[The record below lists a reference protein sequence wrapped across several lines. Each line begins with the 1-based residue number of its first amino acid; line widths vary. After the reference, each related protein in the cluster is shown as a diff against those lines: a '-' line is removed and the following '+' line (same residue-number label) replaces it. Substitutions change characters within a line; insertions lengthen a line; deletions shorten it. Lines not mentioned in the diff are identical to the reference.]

1 MKARNKVQGP
11 RLKLLL
17 TCSLYVVTCTFAAGT
32 VLAQAYPTKPIRLIV
47 PYPPGGGNDT
57 LARLFG
63 VKLTEAWGQQVV
75 VDNRPGAGT
84 IIGTQIAARA
94 VPDGHT
100 LLLSSIATHAI
111 APNLYAK
118 PGYDPVKDFSPIT
131 LLAIAP
137 TVVCVNPSVP
147 ARTLKELIALAQAK
161 PGELKFASGGAATP
175 PHMAGEIFAA
185 MTGIKLI
192 HVPYKGGGPAHAGL
206 LGGETS
212 MMFDTAASILPHV
225 RAGKLRAL
233 AIARGARLSEYPELP
248 TFAEA
253 GVAGYEVNAWYS
265 MHAPAGVSQE
275 IIAKVNAELARI
287 LKLPDIQE
295 RLKVL
300 GSEGVGNSPEE
311 FTRFVRAESAR
322 YAKAIRDAGVKV
334 E

>member
-1 MKARNKVQGP
+1 MKRFTIMVLGF
-11 RLKLLL
+11 LLMGL
-17 TCSLYVVTCTFAAGT
+17 SHAG
-32 VLAQAYPTKPIRLIV
+32 LAQTYPTKPIRLIV

-63 VKLTEAWGQQVV
+63 ARLTEAWGQQVV

-94 VPDGHT
+94 VPDGYT

-118 PGYDPVKDFSPIT
+118 PGYDPVKDFAPIT
-131 LLAIAP
+131 LLAVAP

-147 ARTLKELIALAQAK
+147 AKSLKDLIALAKAK
-161 PGELKFASGGAATP
+161 PGELKFASGGLATP
-175 PHMAGEIFAA
+175 PHMAGEIFAS
-185 MTGIKLI
+185 MTGIKLV

-206 LGGETS
+206 LGGEST

-233 AIARGARLSEYPELP
+233 AIARSQRLPEYPDLP

-253 GVAGYEVNAWYS
+253 GVSGYEVNAWYS
-265 MHAPAGVSQE
+265 MHAPAGVPKE
-275 IIAKVNAELARI
+275 IIARLNRELVRI
-287 LKLPDIQE
+287 LKIPDIQQ

-300 GSEGVGNSPEE
+300 GSEGIGNSPEE
-311 FTRFVRAESAR
+311 FGKFVRAESIK
-322 YAKAIRDAGVKV
+322 YAKAIRQAGVRV

>member
-1 MKARNKVQGP
+1 V
-11 RLKLLL
+11 KLFFLL
-17 TCSLYVVTCTFAAGT
+17 SLSAALGVAAPAAT
-32 VLAQAYPTKPIRLIV
+32 GQHYPTRPVRLIV

-84 IIGTQIAARA
+84 IIGTQLAARA
-94 VPDGHT
+94 VPDGYT

-118 PGYDPVKDFSPIT
+118 PGYDPVKDFEPIT
-131 LLAIAP
+131 LLAVAP

-147 ARTLKELIALAQAK
+147 AKSLKELIALAKAK
-161 PGELKFASGGAATP
+161 PGDLKFASGGAATP
-175 PHMAGEIFAA
+175 PHMAGEIFAS
-185 MTGIKLI
+185 MTGIRLL
-192 HVPYKGGGPAHAGL
+192 HVPYKGGGPAIAGL
-206 LGGETS
+206 IGGETT

-225 RAGKLRAL
+225 KSGKLRAL
-233 AIARGARLSEYPELP
+233 AIARAARLPEYPGLP
-248 TFAEA
+248 TFTEA

-265 MHAPAGVSQE
+265 VHAPAGVPKD
-275 IIAKVNAELARI
+275 IVAKVNRDLVRA

-295 RLKVL
+295 RLKAL
-300 GSEGVGNSPEE
+300 GSEGVGNTPAE
-311 FTRFVRAESAR
+311 FAKFVRAESAK

>member
-1 MKARNKVQGP
+1 MKPEFKVQGS
-11 RLKLLL
+11 RLKLLW
-17 TCSLYVVTCTFAAGT
+17 TCSLYLVTCACAASA
-32 VLAQAYPTKPIRLIV
+32 VLAQTYPTKPIRLIV

-94 VPDGHT
+94 VPDGYT

-111 APNLYAK
+111 APHLYAK
-118 PGYDPVKDFSPIT
+118 PGYDPVKDFAPIT
-131 LLAIAP
+131 LLAVAP

-147 ARTLKELIALAQAK
+147 ARTLKELIALAKAK

-175 PHMAGEIFAA
+175 PHMAGEIFAS

-233 AIARGARLSEYPELP
+233 AIARGARLAEYPDLP

-253 GVAGYEVNAWYS
+253 GVSGYEVNAWYS
-265 MHAPAGVSQE
+265 VHAPAGVPKY
-275 IIAKVNAELARI
+275 IVARTNAELVRI
-287 LKLPDIQE
+287 LKLADIQE

-300 GSEGVGNSPEE
+300 GSEGVGNTPEE
-311 FTRFVRAESAR
+311 FAKFVRAESAK
-322 YAKAIRDAGVKV
+322 YAKAIRDAGIKV

>member
-1 MKARNKVQGP
+1 MRSRCTCVV
-11 RLKLLL
+11 LL
-17 TCSLYVVTCTFAAGT
+17 AA
-32 VLAQAYPTKPIRLIV
+32 LAGCFPAYAQSYPTKPIHLIV

-84 IIGTQIAARA
+84 IIGTQLAARA
-94 VPDGHT
+94 VPDGYT

-111 APNLYAK
+111 AHNLYAK
-118 PGYDPVKDFSPIT
+118 PGYDPVKDFTPIT
-131 LLAIAP
+131 LLAVAP

-147 ARTLKELIALAQAK
+147 AKSLKDLIALAKAK
-161 PGELKFASGGAATP
+161 PGELRFASGGAATP
-175 PHMAGEIFAA
+175 PHMAGEIFAS
-185 MTGIKLI
+185 MTGIKLV

-206 LGGETS
+206 LGGEAS

-225 RAGKLRAL
+225 RAGRLRAL
-233 AIARGARLSEYPELP
+233 AIARSQRLPEYPDLP
-248 TFAEA
+248 TFTEA

-265 MHAPAGVSQE
+265 MHAPAGVPKE
-275 IIAKVNAELARI
+275 IIARVNRELVRI

-300 GSEGVGNSPEE
+300 SSEGIGNSPEE
-311 FTRFVRAESAR
+311 FEKFVRAESVK
-322 YAKAIRDAGVKV
+322 YAKAIREAGIKV

>member
-1 MKARNKVQGP
+1 MKPEFKVQGS
-11 RLKLLL
+11 RLKLLW
-17 TCSLYVVTCTFAAGT
+17 TCSLYLVTCACAASA
-32 VLAQAYPTKPIRLIV
+32 VLAQTYPTKPIRLIV

-94 VPDGHT
+94 VPDGYT

-111 APNLYAK
+111 APHLYAK
-118 PGYDPVKDFSPIT
+118 PGYDPVRDFAPIT
-131 LLAIAP
+131 LLAVAP

-147 ARTLKELIALAQAK
+147 ARTLKELIALAKAK

-175 PHMAGEIFAA
+175 PHMAGEIFAS

-233 AIARGARLSEYPELP
+233 AIARGARLAEYPDLP

-253 GVAGYEVNAWYS
+253 GVSGYEVNAWYS
-265 MHAPAGVSQE
+265 VHAPAGVPKY
-275 IIAKVNAELARI
+275 IVARTNAELVRI
-287 LKLPDIQE
+287 LKLADIQE

-300 GSEGVGNSPEE
+300 GSEGVGNTPEE
-311 FTRFVRAESAR
+311 FAKFVRAESAK
-322 YAKAIRDAGVKV
+322 YAKAIRDAGIKV

>member
-1 MKARNKVQGP
+1 MR
-11 RLKLLL
+11 R
-17 TCSLYVVTCTFAAGT
+17 FAAAMLGF
-32 VLAQAYPTKPIRLIV
+32 LLMSLGPALPAQTYPSKPIRLIV

-63 VKLTEAWGQQVV
+63 AKLTEAWGQQVV

-94 VPDGHT
+94 VPDGYT

-111 APNLYAK
+111 APNLYAR
-118 PGYDPVKDFSPIT
+118 PGYDPVKDFAPIT
-131 LLAIAP
+131 LLAVAP

-147 ARTLKELIALAQAK
+147 ARSLKELIALARAK
-161 PGELKFASGGAATP
+161 PGELKFASGGLATP
-175 PHMAGEIFAA
+175 PHMAGEIFAS
-185 MTGIKLI
+185 MTGIKLV

-206 LGGETS
+206 LGGEST

-233 AIARGARLSEYPELP
+233 AIARSQRLPEYPDLP

-265 MHAPAGVSQE
+265 MHAPAGVPKD
-275 IIAKVNAELARI
+275 IVAKVNRELVRI
-287 LKLPDIQE
+287 LQLADIRD

-300 GSEGVGNSPEE
+300 GSEGIGNSPEA
-311 FTRFVRAESAR
+311 FAKFVRIESAK
-322 YAKAIRDAGVKV
+322 YAKAIREAGVRV

>member
-1 MKARNKVQGP
+1 MKLFFLLALSAALGVAGP
-11 RLKLLL
+11 
-17 TCSLYVVTCTFAAGT
+17 AAIG
-32 VLAQAYPTKPIRLIV
+32 QQYPVRPVRLIV

-84 IIGTQIAARA
+84 IIGTQLAARA
-94 VPDGHT
+94 VPDGYT

-118 PGYDPVKDFSPIT
+118 PGYDPVKDFEPIT
-131 LLAIAP
+131 LLAVAP

-147 ARTLKELIALAQAK
+147 AKSLKELIALARAK
-161 PGELKFASGGAATP
+161 PGELKFASGGLATP
-175 PHMAGEIFAA
+175 PHMAGEIFAT
-185 MTGIKLI
+185 MTGIRLL
-192 HVPYKGGGPAHAGL
+192 HVPYKGGGPAIAGL
-206 LGGETS
+206 IGGETT

-225 RAGKLRAL
+225 KSGKLRAL
-233 AIARGARLSEYPELP
+233 AIARAARLAEYPGLQ
-248 TFAEA
+248 TFTEA

-265 MHAPAGVSQE
+265 VHAPAGVPKD
-275 IIAKVNAELARI
+275 IVAKVNRDLVRV

-300 GSEGVGNSPEE
+300 GSEGVGNTPGE
-311 FTRFVRAESAR
+311 FAKFVRAESAK

>member
-1 MKARNKVQGP
+1 MRS
-11 RLKLLL
+11 RC
-17 TCSLYVVTCTFAAGT
+17 TWVVLSAALVGCCAAY
-32 VLAQAYPTKPIRLIV
+32 AQSYPTKPIRMIV

-94 VPDGHT
+94 VPDGYT

-118 PGYDPVKDFSPIT
+118 PGYDPVKDFAPIT
-131 LLAIAP
+131 LLAVAP
-137 TVVCVNPSVP
+137 TVVCVNPSV
-147 ARTLKELIALAQAK
+147 AAKSLKDLIALAKAK

-175 PHMAGEIFAA
+175 PHMAGEIFAS
-185 MTGIKLI
+185 MTGIRLV

-206 LGGETS
+206 LGGEAN

-225 RAGKLRAL
+225 RAGRLRAL
-233 AIARGARLSEYPELP
+233 AIARSQRLPEYPDLP
-248 TFAEA
+248 TFTEA
-253 GVAGYEVNAWYS
+253 GVASYEVNAWYS
-265 MHAPAGVSQE
+265 MHAPAGVPKE
-275 IIAKVNAELARI
+275 IIARVNRELVRI

-300 GSEGVGNSPEE
+300 GSEGIGNSPEE
-311 FTRFVRAESAR
+311 FAKFVRAESAK
-322 YAKAIRDAGVKV
+322 YAKAIKDAGVKV